1 VCRRQ
6 KFEKGEVVSAA
17 GEIYFI
23 GEKDLRTKEI
33 TSYYKV
39 GIVRENLENADR
51 SSTQRLL
58 EHQTGNPRELY
69 IESIVKSDLV
79 ELVETL
85 LHKNFAPLGVRGEW
99 MLLNASQLKEV
110 QERAEQLANEANE
123 ITADLNKAD
132 ALSKVVSSDEL
143 IPSTPEL
150 VALNEMYLESNAKL
164 KACNEMLDAIK
175 EIFAEALEDEDEEEE
190 VGIFAQIQERQKS
203 VFDEEAFKSAH
214 SAIYAKF
221 VVTKTTVKGTPSFA
235 GSRGFKKEFKDFDP
249 GFASMVDGFATIV
262 EKIQLGEEKKEKL
275 HGFSLELRRVNAE
288 AIWSKMK
295 AESKI
300 KVACG
305 THAGIDGLL
314 KWARTE
320 KVTESLDKKA
330 LKQSHPELVA
340 EFTTAGDVVK
350 AVIVD
355 PKKGY

>member
-1 VCRRQ
+1 M
-6 KFEKGEVVSAA
+6 SAA

-39 GIVRENLENADR
+39 GIVRENSENADR
-51 SSTQRLL
+51 NSTQRLL

-69 IESIVKSDLV
+69 IESVVKSELV

-85 LHKNFAPLGVRGEW
+85 IHKNFAPLGVRGEW
-99 MLLNASQLKEV
+99 MLLNASQLIEV
-110 QERAEQLANEANE
+110 QKHAELLAAEAKE
-123 ITADLNKAD
+123 ITADLETAEELAKV
-132 ALSKVVSSDEL
+132 LSDEEL
-143 IPSTPEL
+143 IPATPEL
-150 VALNEMYLESNAKL
+150 LELNETYLESNAKL
-164 KACNEMLDAIK
+164 KSCNEMFDAIK
-175 EIFAEALEDEDEEEE
+175 AIFADALEDEDEKED
-190 VGIFAQIQERQKS
+190 VGAFAQIQERQKS

-214 SAIYAKF
+214 SAVYSKF
-221 VVTKTTVKGTPSFA
+221 VVTKSTIKGTPSFS
-235 GSRGFKKEFKDFDP
+235 GSRGFKKDFKDYDP
-249 GFASMVDGFATIV
+249 AFATMVDGFATIV
-262 EKIQLGEEKKEKL
+262 ERIESGKEKKEYL
-275 HGFSLELRRVNAE
+275 HGFSLELRRINAE
-288 AIWSKMK
+288 ALWSKMK

-305 THAGIDGLL
+305 RHAGIDGVI
-314 KWARTE
+314 KWVRTE

-330 LKQSHPELVA
+330 LKQAHPELVA

>member
-1 VCRRQ
+1 
-6 KFEKGEVVSAA
+6 VSAS

-39 GIVRENLENADR
+39 GIVRENSENTDR
-51 SSTQRLL
+51 NATQRLL

-69 IESIVKSDLV
+69 IESVVKSDLV

-85 LHKNFAPLGVRGEW
+85 IHKNFAPLGVRGEW
-99 MLLNASQLKEV
+99 MLLNASQLIEV
-110 QERAEQLANEANE
+110 QKHAELLAAEAKE
-123 ITADLNKAD
+123 ITADLETAEELAKV
-132 ALSKVVSSDEL
+132 LSDEEL
-143 IPSTPEL
+143 IPATPEL
-150 VALNEMYLESNAKL
+150 LELNETYLESNAKL
-164 KACNEMLDAIK
+164 KSCNEMFDAIK
-175 EIFAEALEDEDEEEE
+175 AIFADALEDEDEKEE
-190 VGIFAQIQERQKS
+190 VGAFAQIQERQKS

-214 SAIYAKF
+214 SAVYSKF
-221 VVTKTTVKGTPSFA
+221 VVTKSTIKGTPSFS
-235 GSRGFKKEFKDFDP
+235 GSRGFKKDFKDYDP
-249 GFASMVDGFATIV
+249 VFATMVDGFATIV
-262 EKIQLGEEKKEKL
+262 ERIESGKEKKEYL
-275 HGFSLELRRVNAE
+275 HGFSLELRRINAE
-288 AIWSKMK
+288 ALWSKMK

-305 THAGIDGLL
+305 THAGIDGVI
-314 KWARTE
+314 KWVRTE

-330 LKQSHPELVA
+330 LKQAHPELVA

>member
-1 VCRRQ
+1 
-6 KFEKGEVVSAA
+6 VSTA

-39 GIVRENLENADR
+39 GIVRENSENADR
-51 SSTQRLL
+51 NSTQRLL

-69 IESIVKSDLV
+69 IESVLKSDLV

-85 LHKNFAPLGVRGEW
+85 IHKNFAPLGVRGEW
-99 MLLNASQLKEV
+99 MLLNSSQLIEV
-110 QERAEQLANEANE
+110 QKHAELLAVEAKE
-123 ITADLNKAD
+123 ITADLQEAEEL
-132 ALSKVVSSDEL
+132 AKVLSDEEM
-143 IPSTPEL
+143 IPATPEL
-150 VALNEMYLESNAKL
+150 QELNEIYLESNAKL
-164 KACNEMLDAIK
+164 KACDEMFDAIK

-190 VGIFAQIQERQKS
+190 VGVFAQIQERQKS
-203 VFDEEAFKSAH
+203 VFDEAAFKSAH
-214 SAIYAKF
+214 SAVYSKF
-221 VVTKTTVKGTPSFA
+221 LVTKSTIKGTPSFA
-235 GSRGFKKEFKDFDP
+235 GSRGFKKEFKEFDP
-249 GFASMVDGFATIV
+249 GFATMVDGFATIV
-262 EKIQLGEEKKEKL
+262 EKIESGKEKKEYL

-288 AIWSKMK
+288 ALWAKMK

-305 THAGIDGLL
+305 THAGIDGVL
-314 KWARTE
+314 KWVRTE

-330 LKQSHPELVA
+330 LKQAHPELVT
-340 EFTTAGDVVK
+340 EFTTAGEVVK

>member
-1 VCRRQ
+1 M
-6 KFEKGEVVSAA
+6 SAA

-39 GIVRENLENADR
+39 GIVRENSANGDR
-51 SSTQRLL
+51 NSTQRLL

-69 IESIVKSDLV
+69 IESVVKSDLV

-85 LHKNFAPLGVRGEW
+85 IHKNFAPLGVRGEW
-99 MLLNASQLKEV
+99 MLLNASQLIEV
-110 QERAEQLANEANE
+110 QKHAELLAAEAKE
-123 ITADLNKAD
+123 ITADLQTAEELAKV
-132 ALSKVVSSDEL
+132 LSDEEL
-143 IPSTPEL
+143 IPATPEL
-150 VALNEMYLESNAKL
+150 LELNETYLESNAKL
-164 KACNEMLDAIK
+164 KSCNEMFDAIK
-175 EIFAEALEDEDEEEE
+175 AIFADALEDEDEKEE
-190 VGIFAQIQERQKS
+190 VGAFAQIQERQKS

-214 SAIYAKF
+214 SAVYSKF
-221 VVTKTTVKGTPSFA
+221 VVTKSTIKGTPSFS
-235 GSRGFKKEFKDFDP
+235 GSRGFKKDFKDYDP
-249 GFASMVDGFATIV
+249 AFATMVDGFATIV
-262 EKIQLGEEKKEKL
+262 ERIASGKEKKEYL
-275 HGFSLELRRVNAE
+275 HGFSLELRRINAE
-288 AIWSKMK
+288 ALWSKMK

-305 THAGIDGLL
+305 THAGIEGVI
-314 KWARTE
+314 KWVRSE

-330 LKQSHPELVA
+330 LKQAHPELVA